1 MNYKLLLLGFLSL
14 GFARISAQTF
24 PLQVKEEKLTYVT
37 DERGNRILDYSSC
50 GYHNSEQPIPDVA
63 NAVFVSWQPGDNS
76 SRIQRAIDYV
86 SSLAL
91 DKNGFRGAVLLD
103 KGTFELNESLRIS
116 VSGVVLRGSD
126 REQTVLLKKGV
137 DRGALLYI
145 EGRNDLAVTDTLDVL
160 TSYVPVNTCTFQV
173 TNNVQLVRIVRPST
187 KEWIASVGCDIFG
200 GGISALGWKEGEMDL
215 VWDRSVS
222 KADGNQL
229 TLDAPLTM
237 ALDNKWGTVKVLR
250 YSWPGRIAEAGLE
263 NLTLA
268 SDYDKKCCDCTAYRL

>member
-1 MNYKLLLLGFLSL
+1 MPFLFHGSL
-14 GFARISAQTF
+14 
-24 PLQVKEEKLTYVT
+24 
-37 DERGNRILDYSSC
+37 
-50 GYHNSEQPIPDVA
+50 
-63 NAVFVSWQPGDNS
+63 GDNS

-173 TNNVQLVRIVRPST
+173 TNNVQLVSGERVRIVRPLRKNGLLLSVVIFLAEVFPLWAGK
-187 KEWIASVGCDIFG
+187 KERWIWFG
-200 GGISALGWKEGEMDL
+200 I
-215 VWDRSVS
+215 
-222 KADGNQL
+222 
-229 TLDAPLTM
+229 
-237 ALDNKWGTVKVLR
+237 
-250 YSWPGRIAEAGLE
+250 GR
-263 NLTLA
+263 
-268 SDYDKKCCDCTAYRL
+268 